1 MENNFNIHEWQ
12 AKYLKENTAKKQVN
26 ERVDLLTSAENA
38 LEHVKAAWQEI
49 NHYREVVDI
58 PSLENEL
65 NEVETALESVAE
77 MLEDILGETI

>member
-49 NHYREVVDI
+49 KHYREVADI

>member
-49 NHYREVVDI
+49 NHYKEVESI
-58 PSLENEL
+58 SSQENKL
-65 NEVETALESVAE
+65 NEVEAALESVAE

>member
-1 MENNFNIHEWQ
+1 MENNFNIHAWQ

-26 ERVDLLTSAENA
+26 EQVDLLTSAENA

-49 NHYREVVDI
+49 NHYKEVVNI
-58 PSLENEL
+58 SSQENKL
-65 NEVETALESVAE
+65 NEVEAALESVAE